1 MLIWRTDVQLSDICT
16 YEKLLYVF
24 LIGVLSSSV
33 CDLEDF
39 IRKVAS
45 RSYGNNLPL
54 EIIHAFLRLGSL
66 LLFDPLGT
74 QFDMM
79 LCFFSF
85 CLFCT
90 TYYYNSIDLQRFG
103 AIWYTSRRLRHEMRI
118 ARGRTPAD
126 WSTTYVTLSRAANG
140 ETKSRSRLET
150 SKSINFHRPN
160 LLREVSCMHA
170 EASQSEFCK
179 PIVTND
185 SRIP

>member
-1 MLIWRTDVQLSDICT
+1 MSNFPT
-16 YEKLLYVF
+16 Y
-24 LIGVLSSSV
+24 VLTKSCSMYFRLCSSSV

-66 LLFDPLGT
+66 LVFDPLGT

-90 TYYYNSIDLQRFG
+90 TYYSNSIDLQRFG

-140 ETKSRSRLET
+140 ETKSRSRLDS

-160 LLREVSCMHA
+160 LLREVSCMYIRR
-170 EASQSEFCK
+170 SQNF
-179 PIVTND
+179 TT
-185 SRIP
+185 SRLWL